1 MKIFKRIL
9 LFILFA
15 SIVAAGIYVYLNKD
29 RWMNEKKLSEVLSED
44 KVNTLSNKI
53 EISMTKV

>member
-9 LFILFA
+9 LFILCA

-29 RWMNEKKLSEVLSED
+29 RWMNEKKLGEVLSED
-44 KVNTLSNKI
+44 KVKSIKENDITF
-53 EISMTKV
+53 